1 MLAIQILALK
11 YPKINAKLV
20 KWRHSMKEKFLT
32 DNSKGAKL

>member
-20 KWRHSMKEKFLT
+20 KWRRDMKEKFLT

>member
-11 YPKINAKLV
+11 YPKINSKLV
-20 KWRHSMKEKFLT
+20 KWRSDMKNKFLT

>member
-11 YPKINAKLV
+11 YPKINAKLT
-20 KWRHSMKEKFLT
+20 KWRHDMKSKFLT

>member
-11 YPKINAKLV
+11 YPKINNKLI
-20 KWRHSMKEKFLT
+20 KWRNDMKNKFLN